1 MLPKSL
7 PGRIGLALTIL
18 LLIAGAGLLGWSL
31 FGERGREAVGK
42 AAIGGPF
49 ELVDHTGKTRRA
61 EDYRGRYMLIYF
73 GYTYCP
79 DVCPT
84 GLATMSRGLEVLAE
98 RSPKKAEAVVPIFI
112 TVDPE
117 RDDVEAMAGYVA
129 HFHDRMVGLTGAP
142 ERIAEV
148 AKEYRVYYRK
158 VDEQGE
164 GDYLMDHSSFIFLMG
179 QEGDYLAHYTH
190 TSTVEEIADGLEEKV
205 QP

>member
-7 PGRIGLALTIL
+7 PGRIGLALTVL
-18 LLIAGAGLLGWSL
+18 LLVAGAGLLGWSL
-31 FGERGREAVGK
+31 FAERGRETVGQ

-49 ELVDHTGKTRRA
+49 ELVDHGGETRSA
-61 EDYRGRYMLIYF
+61 EDFRGRYLLIYF

-84 GLATMSRGLEVLAE
+84 GLATMSRGLEALAE
-98 RSPKKAEAVVPIFI
+98 RAPDKAEAVVPIFI

-117 RDDVEAMAGYVA
+117 RDDVEAMAAYVS
-129 HFHDRMVGLTGAP
+129 HFHDRMVGLTGEP

-148 AKEYRVYYRK
+148 ARNYRVYYRK
-158 VDEQGE
+158 IDEKGE

-179 QEGDYLAHYTH
+179 PEGDYLAHYTH
-190 TSTVEEIADGLEEKV
+190 TSPVEEIAAGLEEKV